1 MTLIPIR
8 RYGYDAEIVHLFSQG
23 FHRAVFMPK
32 PCYLFNPMPA
42 TTSPLHGLQ
51 EFQEKMAVLKEK
63 LPRVYEKF
71 PLAARKAYLELSMFL
86 GFTYGV
92 KEGFIFKC
100 RLVYLWALRHLII
113 SPFQIHIYP
122 LFEFHDRDM
131 MWVFYRCVPLRQ
143 FDETMIIQLYSLQ
156 QYIQYAVCSFQHIG
170 ATTFHDLDLVI
181 SILH

>member
-1 MTLIPIR
+1 MLYSCPNHVIFSTQCQPQHHHCMACRNSR
-8 RYGYDAEIVHLFSQG
+8 RRWLSSKRN
-23 FHRAVFMPK
+23 FHVSMR
-32 PCYLFNPMPA
+32 
-42 TTSPLHGLQ
+42 
-51 EFQEKMAVLKEK
+51 
-63 LPRVYEKF
+63 F

>member
-1 MTLIPIR
+1 MLYSCPNHVIFSTQCQPQHHHCMACRNSR
-8 RYGYDAEIVHLFSQG
+8 RRWLSSKRN
-23 FHRAVFMPK
+23 FHVSMRNSLYLPGK
-32 PCYLFNPMPA
+32 PTWNCPCSWVLRM
-42 TTSPLHGLQ
+42 GL
-51 EFQEKMAVLKEK
+51 K
-63 LPRVYEKF
+63 RVSSSSAGW
-71 PLAARKAYLELSMFL
+71 LW
-86 GFTYGV
+86 
-92 KEGFIFKC
+92 
-100 RLVYLWALRHLII
+100 LVYLWALRHLII